1 MQGEQ
6 VVRTEGV
13 SGHSLL
19 LDTRFEL
26 PTGESLLNM
35 FELVQ
40 HALTTS
46 EFCVAAFDMYY
57 VQSFTNIDV

>member
-35 FELVQ
+35 LELV
-40 HALTTS
+40 
-46 EFCVAAFDMYY
+46 
-57 VQSFTNIDV
+57 